1 MSMKL
6 VMQPQ
11 EYEILVTTNL
21 YGDILSDL
29 AAGLVGGLG
38 LVPGANIGDGCA
50 VFEAVHGSR
59 PEAAGN
65 EIANPTALILS
76 GVMLLSHLG
85 HEEKANAVREAI
97 VSVLSEGAHVTQDLG
112 GSSSTK
118 AFAETVAKHLG

>member
-50 VFEAVHGSR
+50 VFEAVHGSW

-65 EIANPTALILS
+65 GIANPTALILS